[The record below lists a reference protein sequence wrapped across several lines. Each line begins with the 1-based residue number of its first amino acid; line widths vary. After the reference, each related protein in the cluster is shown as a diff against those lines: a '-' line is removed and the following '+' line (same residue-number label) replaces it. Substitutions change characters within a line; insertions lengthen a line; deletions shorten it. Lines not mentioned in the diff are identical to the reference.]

1 MHASVTEGAV
11 TTDVYNESQPKR
23 RQIHR
28 HAAAASPGALWT
40 ARGYKP
46 AYLWDASE
54 PAERAV
60 VECLRQC
67 RATCDGVVRALRLG
81 SDVVLCN
88 VAETRRR
95 LADWRLGVK
104 FVDVSA
110 HLRCPVVLTSAPAGV
125 GDMLASLE
133 LMLERMAT
141 SPPESLNETASERVS
156 CAMWNLCTA
165 FGVLLGYP
173 VVYWFDGGADAANCL
188 ALEELNVVR
197 VRCAGQGDLPVPR
210 TSAEQGDEVYSFSFP
225 LRLRAELGPHVDA
238 WWQELSLK
246 ARDFTR
252 VDQVKCCPVVA
263 L

>member
-1 MHASVTEGAV
+1 MHASVTEGAL
-11 TTDVYNESQPKR
+11 TTDTYNESQSKA

-28 HAAAASPGALWT
+28 HAAAALPGALWT

-54 PAERAV
+54 PTERAI

-67 RATCDGVVRALRLG
+67 RAACDGVVRALRLG
-81 SDVVLCN
+81 SDVLLCN
-88 VAETRRR
+88 VADTRRR

-110 HLRCPVVLTSAPAGV
+110 RLRCPAVLTSAPAGV
-125 GDMLASLE
+125 GDMLASLKE
-133 LMLERMAT
+133 VLERMAT
-141 SPPESLNETASERVS
+141 SPAESLNETASERIS
-156 CAMWNLCTA
+156 CGVWNLCTA

-173 VVYWFDGGADAANCL
+173 VVYWFDGGADAGNCL

-197 VRCAGQGDLPVPR
+197 VRCARQGDLPVPR

-225 LRLRAELGPHVDA
+225 LRLSAELGPHVDA
-238 WWQELSLK
+238 WWKEVNSK
-246 ARDFTR
+246 ARDLTR
-252 VDQVKCCPVVA
+252 VDEVKCYPVVA